1 MQNSDRPSAAE
12 LREELSAV
20 SERFVAVD
28 IDGQTVVFDTT
39 EPDGWIISDS
49 AVDPEMMR

>member
-28 IDGQTVVFDTT
+28 VDGQTVLFDTS
-39 EPDGWIISDS
+39 EPDSWIVSDN
-49 AVDPEMMR
+49 AVDPETMR